1 MIVEHVMWSH
11 AGAVLTEVPK
21 RIFPKF
27 SDTKM
32 YDRLPPILLTSEELR
47 SIRITQAPG
56 KERYLRRQYLAATQ
70 EPM

>member
-47 SIRITQAPG
+47 SIRITQDPG
-56 KERYLRRQYLAATQ
+56 ERNVLAAPYT
-70 EPM
+70 